1 MSITPAVRLLDRL
14 PPIGSDPSDVI
25 DGFSTWATETGRPLY
40 PHQED
45 AALALASGSHVVL
58 ATPTGSGK
66 SMAAIAGI
74 VLARNAGRRSVW
86 TAPIKALVAEKFFEL
101 VELLGPEEVGLAIGD
116 ASINRD
122 GAVLVCT
129 SEVLAN
135 LTLGDAFVRGDAPGF
150 ACLDEFHYYAD
161 SDRGWAWQVPLL
173 IPNDTQFLLASA
185 TLGDVTP
192 IVEDLAARTGVTV
205 EQITSVNRPIPL
217 YPEWR
222 NTPLAESVVDAVERG
237 LYPVYLVHSTQAA
250 AVEQAQ
256 SLVSLPLTTREQRE
270 AIAAAV
276 KGEKL
281 TTGFGQTLAR
291 YLRNGVGVHHAGMLP
306 RYRRLVEKLAG
317 EGLLAVICGTDTLG
331 VGINIPIRTVL
342 FSALTK
348 FDGQKVRVLKAREFH
363 QLSGRAGR
371 PGFDPDGHVWAQA
384 PEHIIE
390 TNRALARA
398 GDDPKAQ
405 RKVKRAPA
413 PKGFIHFDEN
423 TFNRLLAASPEP
435 LVSRFR
441 VSPNL
446 VSSVL
451 ARPDGPVVLKELL
464 RTNHDT
470 PAQKRAH
477 KKRAIHVY
485 RSLEA
490 AGVAE
495 RLRADDGSCA
505 GVRVGSLVDDGTND
519 RVDVRFASP
528 LGPFAIEVLSTF
540 DRDDPAYVLDVV
552 SVVESII
559 ENPKAILFAQEK
571 AARGLEIA
579 RMKAS
584 GVPYEERMDNL
595 DGITW
600 TKPLAEI
607 LDSCIELYRRN
618 HPWVWD
624 DPEPKSILRE
634 MLETGE
640 TFTGFIRRYKL
651 ERSEGLL
658 LRYLTDAWRTL
669 DRSLANDSYNDAL
682 EDVIE
687 WLRLLLSATD
697 ASLIDEWTRLSGG
710 EVSEHHAI
718 AAPKVASGP
727 PPAWR
732 TSIRTAAF
740 GWVELL
746 ARKAYPTFGE
756 RVEGSPPWWDV
767 ANSLADYWAE
777 HETIETTT
785 EARSAA
791 FFSIDESVAGV
802 WTITQRFC
810 DPEGDGDWRI
820 VATVDLARAED
831 EGGPTL
837 VFRHL
842 GRIGLFGDIASAPT
856 ELDTDQPDE
865 LASTSE
871 GDLD

>member
-1 MSITPAVRLLDRL
+1 MSPPPRLLDRL
-14 PPIGSDPSDVI
+14 PPVGSDPTDVI
-25 DGFSTWATETGRPLY
+25 DGYSAWAAETGRPLY

-101 VELLGPEEVGLAIGD
+101 VDLLGASEVGLAIGD

-122 GAVLVCT
+122 APVLVCT
-129 SEVLAN
+129 AEVFAN
-135 LTLGDAFVRGDAPGF
+135 LALGDAFLHDAAPGF
-150 ACLDEFHYYAD
+150 ACLDEFHYYGD
-161 SDRGWAWQVPLL
+161 TDRGWAWQVPLL
-173 IPNDTQFLLASA
+173 LPHDTQYLLASA
-185 TLGDVTP
+185 TLGDVSP
-192 IVEDLAARTGVTV
+192 IIADLEARTSTPV
-205 EQITSVNRPIPL
+205 ENITGVNRPIPL

-222 NTPLAESVVDAVERG
+222 STPLAESIVDAVERG

-276 KGEKL
+276 KGERL

-306 RYRRLVEKLAG
+306 RYRRLVERLAG

-348 FDGQKVRVLKAREFH
+348 FDGQKVRVLRAREFH
-363 QLSGRAGR
+363 QLAGRAGR

-384 PEHIIE
+384 PEHVIE

-405 RKVKRAPA
+405 RKVKRAPP
-413 PKGFIHFDEN
+413 PKGFVHFDEN

-441 VSPNL
+441 VTANL

-451 ARPDGPVVLKELL
+451 ARPDGPDVLKSLL
-464 RTNHDT
+464 LTNHDT
-470 PAQKRAH
+470 PTQKRAH

-495 RLRADDGSCA
+495 RLRADDGTCA

-528 LGPFAIEVLSTF
+528 LGPFALEVLATF
-540 DRDDPAYVLDVV
+540 DRDDPSYVLDVV

-559 ENPKAILFAQEK
+559 ENPRAIVIAQEK
-571 AARGLEIA
+571 AARAMEIA
-579 RMKAS
+579 RMKAA
-584 GVPYEERMDNL
+584 GVPYEERIENL

-600 TKPLAEI
+600 PKPLAEI
-607 LDSCIELYRRN
+607 LDSCIELYRRT
-618 HPWVWD
+618 HPWVWE

-640 TFTGFIRRYKL
+640 TFNGFIKRYKL

-669 DRSLANDSYNDAL
+669 DRSLANDSYTDPL

-697 ASLIDEWTRLSGG
+697 ASLLDEWTKLSGG
-710 EVSEHHAI
+710 EVAEHHVGH
-718 AAPKVASGP
+718 APVVVVGP

-746 ARKAYPTFGE
+746 ARKAYPAFSE
-756 RVEGSPPWWDV
+756 RIEGAPTPWDV
-767 ANSLADYWAE
+767 ENMLSDYWSE
-777 HETIETTT
+777 HASIETTT

-791 FFSIDESVAGV
+791 FFAIDDSIPGT
-802 WTITQRFC
+802 WTVTQRLS
-810 DPEGDGDWRI
+810 DPEGDGDWRMI
-820 VATVDLARAED
+820 GTVDLARAAED
-831 EGGPTL
+831 GGPTL
-837 VFRHL
+837 VFSAISRL
-842 GRIGLFGDIASAPT
+842 GLFG
-856 ELDTDQPDE
+856 E
-865 LASTSE
+865 
-871 GDLD
+871 